1 MKSLIAFTKKEI
13 TEQIRSGKL
22 LFLCIL
28 FCALGVMN
36 PAVAKLTPWFYEIF
50 ADSLSQ
56 SGIVITAVEVSA
68 LDSWLQF
75 FKNIPMGIIAFVLI
89 EGSIFTKEYSSGTLV
104 LSLTKGLSRRNVLIS
119 KTLIL
124 VSMWTVMYWMCFG
137 ITYAYNAYFW
147 DNSIAK
153 NLLLSVVCCWVFG
166 LLISLLIVML
176 SALTKTSTGVFLG
189 VGLVVLA
196 CYIVSMIP
204 KIGKYLPTFLMDGN
218 SLIYGLKE
226 AGEYIAAL
234 VISIAAIIV
243 CFAASIPVFN
253 KKQL

>member
-13 TEQIRSGKL
+13 MEQIRQGKL

-28 FCALGVMN
+28 FCALGIMN
-36 PAVAKLTPWFYEIF
+36 PAIAKLTPWFYEIF

-56 SGIVITAVEVSA
+56 SGIVITEVEVSA

-75 FKNIPMGIIAFVLI
+75 FKNVPMGLIAFVLI

-104 LSLTKGLSRRNVLIS
+104 LSLTKGLPRRNVLIS

-124 VSMWTVMYWMCFG
+124 VSMWTVMYWLCFG

-147 DNSIAK
+147 DNSVAK
-153 NLLLSVVCCWVFG
+153 NLLLSVICCWVFG
-166 LLISLLIVML
+166 LLVSLLIVML
-176 SALTKTSTGVFLG
+176 STLTKASTGVFLG
-189 VGLVVLA
+189 VGAVVLVS
-196 CYIVSMIP
+196 YIVSMIP
-204 KIGKYLPTFLMDGN
+204 KAERYLPTFLMDGN
-218 SLIYGLKE
+218 SLICGIKE
-226 AGEYIAAL
+226 AEDYIAAL
-234 VISIAAIIV
+234 VISIVAIIV
-243 CFAASIPVFN
+243 CFILSIPVFN

>member
-147 DNSIAK
+147 DNSIAN

-226 AGEYIAAL
+226 AGEYISAL